1 MLYNFAYLYS
11 GITLGC
17 SPGALLGLKNT
28 LFWGLFLL
36 FVQNAIMYV
45 FLVVTYGAEFKF
57 TCLNA
62 WNSIVYPFW
71 QGFSFPMDSK
81 RVKKAQKWPKMTLF
95 APLSFIHPLF
105 FSENF
110 PKCGDICY
118 EYKTINADPGKTLIH
133 VPGGLLGLKKHPFWG
148 LFFLFVLNVI
158 MYVFLVVIYGA
169 DFKSACVNAWNF
181 IFYT

>member
-118 EYKTINADPGKTLIH
+118 EYKTINADPGKLWFTSLGAFRAKKTPLLRVIFLICPKCHH
-133 VPGGLLGLKKHPFWG
+133 VC
-148 LFFLFVLNVI
+148 LFSGYLWCWLQI
-158 MYVFLVVIYGA
+158 CM
-169 DFKSACVNAWNF
+169 C
-181 IFYT
+181 

>member
-1 MLYNFAYLYS
+1 MA
-11 GITLGC
+11 
-17 SPGALLGLKNT
+17 KNDT
-28 LFWGLFLL
+28 FCPIIFHP
-36 FVQNAIMYV
+36 
-45 FLVVTYGAEFKF
+45 
-57 TCLNA
+57 
-62 WNSIVYPFW
+62 SI
-71 QGFSFPMDSK
+71 
-81 RVKKAQKWPKMTLF
+81 
-95 APLSFIHPLF
+95 I

-158 MYVFLVVIYGA
+158 MYVVIYGA

-181 IFYT
+181 IVYP